1 MQKLLDQKDIQLLE
15 EKQKRRLDVEKE
27 VSKRKAVEKTVDEMY
42 DWVDELHC
50 EINDSKLELKD
61 YKKSRKMSTFSSKSK
76 DNIRQQAFIA
86 E

>member
-15 EKQKRRLDVEKE
+15 EKQKRHLDVKKE
-27 VSKRKAVEKTVDEMY
+27 VSKQKAVEKTVDKMY

-61 YKKSRKMSTFSSKSK
+61 YKK
-76 DNIRQQAFIA
+76 
-86 E
+86 